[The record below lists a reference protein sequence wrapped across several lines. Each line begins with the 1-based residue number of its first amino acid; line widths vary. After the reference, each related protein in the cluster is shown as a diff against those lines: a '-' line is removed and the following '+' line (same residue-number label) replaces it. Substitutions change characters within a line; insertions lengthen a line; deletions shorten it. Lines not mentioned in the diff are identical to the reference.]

1 MKNGKLLALKR
12 EHFSWG
18 RGIISK
24 KIRCMLDGDKDCG
37 EHRRR
42 AMGRPGRGEEGLQCL
57 RRAARRVS
65 LRKEHLSKRQGAE
78 TPTGG
83 ALGLM

>member
-24 KIRCMLDGDKDCG
+24 KRRCMLDGDKGCG
-37 EHRRR
+37 EQRRR
-42 AMGRPGRGEEGLQCL
+42 AMGRPGRGEEGLQS
-57 RRAARRVS
+57 RAARRVS
-65 LRKEHLSKRQGAE
+65 LRKEHLSKHQGAE

-83 ALGLM
+83 ALGLV